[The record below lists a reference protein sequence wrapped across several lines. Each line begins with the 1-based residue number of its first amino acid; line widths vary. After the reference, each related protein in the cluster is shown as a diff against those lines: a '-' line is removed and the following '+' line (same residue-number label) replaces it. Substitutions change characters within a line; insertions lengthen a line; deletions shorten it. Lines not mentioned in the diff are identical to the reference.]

1 MITHTTCK
9 YADKYVDWVVSVN
22 SRTLLAQSL
31 RSSSTGLA
39 SSVQR
44 RISNTIYHSAIGMT
58 IPANIE
64 QLLESLHQLQDKPRK
79 EFDKAGV

>member
-1 MITHTTCK
+1 
-9 YADKYVDWVVSVN
+9 
-22 SRTLLAQSL
+22 
-31 RSSSTGLA
+31 
-39 SSVQR
+39 
-44 RISNTIYHSAIGMT
+44 MT